1 MFITF
6 SVIIPTYN
14 TELYLPRCL
23 DSLVAQTDGC
33 FEAIDISRKLASF
46 MSFLVQFGWRSRF
59 GRECV
64 FEA

>member
-1 MFITF
+1 MRCSF
-6 SVIIPTYN
+6 VIPVFK
-14 TELYLPRCL
+14 TERLLPRCL

-33 FEAIDISRKLASF
+33 FEAIDIGRKLASF

>member
-1 MFITF
+1 MKF
-6 SVIIPTYN
+6 SFVIPVFN
-14 TELYLPRCL
+14 TEQYLPRCL

-33 FEAIDISRKLASF
+33 FKAIDIGRKMASF
-46 MSFLVQFGWRSRF
+46 MSFLAQFGCWSRF